1 MNMFK
6 TVLVTGGAGYIGSHM
21 VKALAEAGHLPIVL
35 DNLSKG
41 HRDAVLGGTFVKG
54 DIDDRR
60 LLYEIFTKYDI
71 DAVMHF
77 AGYIEVGESVADPLK
92 YYRNNFTST
101 AILVESM
108 LRFDVRRFIFSSSA
122 AVYGEPNDSP
132 IDESHPCNPTSP
144 YGESKLYVEKLLES
158 CRIAHGLQYASL
170 RYFNAAGADPSG
182 LIGERHYPE
191 SHLIPLI
198 LDAATGERDAVHIYG
213 TDYPIPDGTCI
224 RDYVHVNDLVQAHL
238 LALERLVIDGRSGIY
253 NIGNSRGYSIK
264 EVIETIEHVTG
275 LSLPVVQTRRRP
287 GDPAELVADATK
299 IRAKLDWQP
308 QYESLESIVRT
319 AWQWHPKRYAHETAN

>member
-1 MNMFK
+1 M
-6 TVLVTGGAGYIGSHM
+6 TGGAGYIGSHM
-21 VKALAEAGHLPIVL
+21 AKALFEAGHLPIVL

-54 DIDDRR
+54 DIDDER
-60 LLYEIFTKYDI
+60 LLYELFTKYDI

-77 AGYIEVGESVADPLK
+77 AAFTEVGESVADPLK

-101 AILVESM
+101 ATLVESM

-191 SHLIPLI
+191 SHLIP
-198 LDAATGERDAVHIYG
+198 
-213 TDYPIPDGTCI
+213 PDS
-224 RDYVHVNDLVQAHL
+224 R
-238 LALERLVIDGRSGIY
+238 RGR
-253 NIGNSRGYSIK
+253 R
-264 EVIETIEHVTG
+264 
-275 LSLPVVQTRRRP
+275 
-287 GDPAELVADATK
+287 
-299 IRAKLDWQP
+299 
-308 QYESLESIVRT
+308 
-319 AWQWHPKRYAHETAN
+319 